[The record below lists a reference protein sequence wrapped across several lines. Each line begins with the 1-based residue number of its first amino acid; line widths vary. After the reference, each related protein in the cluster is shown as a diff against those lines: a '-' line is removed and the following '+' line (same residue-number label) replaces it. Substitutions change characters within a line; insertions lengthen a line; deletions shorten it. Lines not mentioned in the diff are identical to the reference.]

1 MRAIRF
7 LIRKE
12 FLQIVRDKATLAQ
25 MLMIPFIQLI
35 VLSNAAT
42 FTVREAHVA
51 VIDQDRTATSR
62 ALVARLDGGG
72 QFHVE
77 LVTASPA
84 EAERAMLERSVSMIV
99 HVPAR
104 FEQRLVRERTAP
116 QIGRAHV

>member
-42 FTVREAHVA
+42 FTVVEAHVA
-51 VIDQDRTATSR
+51 VVDQDRTATSR
-62 ALVARLDGGG
+62 ALSARLDGGG

-77 LVTASPA
+77 LVTPSPA
-84 EAERAMLERSVSMIV
+84 EAERAMLVRRPERGDL
-99 HVPAR
+99 
-104 FEQRLVRERTAP
+104 Q
-116 QIGRAHV
+116 QIGSEALREASRAAPMHAPP

>member
-42 FTVREAHVA
+42 FTVADVQA
-51 VIDQDRTATSR
+51 VLARTAKINPLLNCFLRVDEEESLAASR
-62 ALVARLDGGG
+62 ASEKRWKPP
-72 QFHVE
+72 
-77 LVTASPA
+77 S
-84 EAERAMLERSVSMIV
+84 
-99 HVPAR
+99 
-104 FEQRLVRERTAP
+104 
-116 QIGRAHV
+116 

>member
-42 FTVREAHVA
+42 FTVREAHV
-51 VIDQDRTATSR
+51 
-62 ALVARLDGGG
+62 
-72 QFHVE
+72 E
-77 LVTASPA
+77 
-84 EAERAMLERSVSMIV
+84 
-99 HVPAR
+99 
-104 FEQRLVRERTAP
+104 
-116 QIGRAHV
+116 IGRAHV